1 MKGHKNDGMST
12 NTHETFDRR
21 EEIKGSSDR
30 AFGLVFTVVFTLV
43 AIWPWVFGETGV
55 RLWVAI
61 VAVGLLVVSF
71 VCPKILAPANRLWM
85 QFGLLLHRIVNPVVM
100 GLIFFLTVTPTG
112 LIFRL
117 LGKDPL
123 RLKFDRE
130 AKTYWIDRT
139 PPGPP
144 PETMSQQF

>member
-1 MKGHKNDGMST
+1 MAI
-12 NTHETFDRR
+12 NTHEALCRH
-21 EEIKGSSDR
+21 EESKTSSDQ

-43 AIWPWVFGETGV
+43 AIWPWVFGDTGV
-55 RLWVAI
+55 RLWSALL
-61 VAVGLLVVSF
+61 AVGLFLISIAY
-71 VCPKILAPANRLWM
+71 PKALAPANKIWT
-85 QFGLLLHRIVNPVVM
+85 QFGLLLHRIVNPVVL
-100 GLIFFLTVTPTG
+100 GLIFLLTVVPTG

-123 RLKFDRE
+123 RLKLDHE